1 MQDVIWKYIGG
12 LEGAF
17 YVRSIWVFFPGG
29 NVYLPYLRYSFAYVI
44 LGTLGYRGICNSFA
58 ASQIGDQ

>member
-1 MQDVIWKYIGG
+1 MQDVIWTYIGG

-44 LGTLGYRGICNSFA
+44 LA
-58 ASQIGDQ
+58 PWVIGEYVIALLPHK